1 MKTINLLVF
10 ALIFTVQTLFGQAN
24 RSIGIIAGPTMTNFW
39 DTPKSTPL
47 GLTDVFEKNP
57 LSSFSVGAS
66 YRLGLKKN
74 FFFQSDLTYERKGFS
89 CCEIEYTDFNA
100 NPLGTSSQNN
110 HFDYVVFAPS
120 IGFTTRQKFHFE
132 GILGIFG
139 SYLIGTKP
147 EFVNFPST
155 TPISPQFLA
164 NAADD
169 IKVTKFNPFDY
180 GITARTGIGFD
191 FSKQLTVTAHIIGN
205 LGLSKL
211 PKSPFSSGFILMEND
226 KTLTYGLQI
235 GAFYNY

>member
-1 MKTINLLVF
+1 MKTANFLAF
-10 ALIFTVQTLFGQAN
+10 ALIFTAQTLFGQSN

-39 DTPKSTPL
+39 DTPNSNSSVSPDIFAKKFVP
-47 GLTDVFEKNP
+47 
-57 LSSFSVGAS
+57 SFSVGAS

-89 CCEIEYTDFNA
+89 CCEIEWTDFNA

-132 GILGIFG
+132 GVLGIFG

-147 EFVNFPST
+147 EFVNLPLT
-155 TPISPQFLA
+155 TPINPQFLA

-169 IKVTKFNPFDY
+169 IKATKFNRFDY

-191 FSKQLTVTAHIIGN
+191 FNKQLTMTAHIVGN

-211 PKSPFSSGFILMEND
+211 PKSPFTSGFILIEND
-226 KTLTYGLQI
+226 KTLSYGLQI